1 MTILETLKKW
11 SDIELGFTNKDIVL
25 SKENYR
31 HIISYYFFG
40 SCDLCAQAM
49 DLDDA
54 NFKNLY
60 RSTLTYIG
68 MTDLEINNV
77 FEMWMLDKFSEKEL
91 FIIKHG
97 ARCFREFE
105 NNPKGVDGLR
115 FCLTKFSNTSKQSND

>member
-1 MTILETLKKW
+1 MTKLLFILNED
-11 SDIELGFTNKDIVL
+11 SLGC
-25 SKENYR
+25 
-31 HIISYYFFG
+31 ISYGFRNSTIWYADNYYFFG

-91 FIIKHG
+91 LVIKHG

-105 NNPKGVDGLR
+105 NNPEGVDGLR
-115 FCLTKFSNTSKQSND
+115 FCFTKFSNNSKQSND

>member
-11 SDIELGFTNKDIVL
+11 SDIELGFTEKDIVL

-31 HIISYYFFG
+31 HTILYYFFG
-40 SCDLCAQAM
+40 SCDICAQAM
-49 DLDDA
+49 DLDDVD
-54 NFKNLY
+54 FKTLY
-60 RSTLTYIG
+60 RSTLNHIG
-68 MTDLEINNV
+68 MTDAEIDSV
-77 FEMWMLDKFSEKEL
+77 FEIWMLDKFSEEEL

>member
-1 MTILETLKKW
+1 MTILETLNKW
-11 SDIELGFTNKDIVL
+11 SDIELGFTDKDVAL

-31 HIISYYFFG
+31 NIISYYFFG
-40 SCDLCAQAM
+40 SCDLCAQTM

-60 RSTLTYIG
+60 RDILSYIG
-68 MTDLEINNV
+68 ITDIEIDNV
-77 FEMWMLDKFSEKEL
+77 FKIWMLDKFSDKEL

-105 NNPKGVDGLR
+105 NNPEGVDGLR
-115 FCLTKFSNTSKQSND
+115 FCLTKFSKNSTKTGL

>member
-11 SDIELGFTNKDIVL
+11 SDIELGFTNKDIAL

-31 HIISYYFFG
+31 HIILYYFFG
-40 SCDLCAQAM
+40 SCDLCAQTM
-49 DLDDA
+49 DLDDR

-60 RSTLTYIG
+60 RDILTYIG
-68 MTDLEINNV
+68 ITDIEIDNV
-77 FEMWMLDKFSEKEL
+77 FEIWMLDKFSDKEL

-115 FCLTKFSNTSKQSND
+115 FCFTKFSNNSKQSDD

>member
-11 SDIELGFTNKDIVL
+11 SDVELGFTNKDIIL
-25 SKENYR
+25 LKEHYR
-31 HIISYYFFG
+31 HIILYYFFG

-60 RSTLTYIG
+60 RDILTYIG
-68 MTDLEINNV
+68 ISNVEIDAV
-77 FEMWMLDKFSEKEL
+77 FEVWMLDKFSDKEL

-105 NNPKGVDGLR
+105 NNPKGVGGLR
-115 FCLTKFSNTSKQSND
+115 FCFTKFSNNSKQSND